1 MCSTGKLVGGDSF
14 YVRDCYVWSEIQYLD
29 SATDYREFLPER
41 PMPLRP
47 VIGSE
52 LMMLDSSG
60 SYSALRNW
68 APVLAFLI
76 VSAGMSGW
84 LLYLG
89 L

>member
-1 MCSTGKLVGGDSF
+1 MLNAGKLIGGERF
-14 YVRDCYVWSEIQYLD
+14 YVRDCYVWAEIQYLD

-68 APVLAFLI
+68 APVLALFV
-76 VSAGMSGW
+76 VSAGILGW
-84 LLYLG
+84 MLYI
-89 L
+89 